1 MAKPLVSTKDLRGM
15 PAADIQQQLLK
26 LRTDL
31 WQHRI
36 KAKDGALQQSH
47 LIAGT
52 RRQIARLL
60 TILREAS

>member
-15 PAADIQQQLLK
+15 PAADMQQQLSK
-26 LRTDL
+26 LRNDL